1 MKILQINKFY
11 HNKGKSGGTG
21 RYLLSLINLLQK
33 NQHQIQIFS
42 MQDED
47 ALSSVYSSYFIKKQ
61 DFEKISFSLKSLKKA
76 LKFIYS
82 REAKRKINQLL
93 QDEKPDIAHIHNIY
107 HHLTPSILPTI
118 KKHGVPI
125 VQTLHDYHLISP
137 NYSMFFQGKSHED
150 CSRGKYWK
158 AIKHKCIKNSTAASF
173 LMVCK
178 MYFEKWS
185 KIYIK
190 NVDYFISP
198 SQFLRNKYI
207 ENGFNPEKIIYLKP
221 FINLKEFDPQ
231 IKPGKYV
238 LYFGRL
244 HPQKDVKILLEA
256 AKALPNIN
264 FKIVGSGEEREKLA
278 AIIQK
283 QQLNNVYLL
292 KPQYGDKLKTTIKK
306 AALVIVPSV
315 WFENAPFAVLE
326 SYALGKPVIASR
338 IGGLPELV
346 KSGKTGLL
354 FQSGNS
360 QELIQKINQLH
371 NNPCLLRNMGLEARL
386 MIERDFSPEKHYQGL
401 MKIYNQAIKNN
412 QKI

>member
-1 MKILQINKFY
+1 L
-11 HNKGKSGGTG
+11 
-21 RYLLSLINLLQK
+21 K
-33 NQHQIQIFS
+33 N
-42 MQDED
+42 
-47 ALSSVYSSYFIKKQ
+47 
-61 DFEKISFSLKSLKKA
+61 
-76 LKFIYS
+76 
-82 REAKRKINQLL
+82 
-93 QDEKPDIAHIHNIY
+93 
-107 HHLTPSILPTI
+107 
-118 KKHGVPI
+118 G
-125 VQTLHDYHLISP
+125 
-137 NYSMFFQGKSHED
+137 
-150 CSRGKYWK
+150 
-158 AIKHKCIKNSTAASF
+158 
-173 LMVCK
+173 
-178 MYFEKWS
+178 S

-346 KSGKTGLL
+346 KSGKQVCS
-354 FQSGNS
+354 F
-360 QELIQKINQLH
+360 
-371 NNPCLLRNMGLEARL
+371 
-386 MIERDFSPEKHYQGL
+386 
-401 MKIYNQAIKNN
+401 NQAIVKN
-412 QKI
+412 